1 MITSQTVQQ
10 VIVLTNKETSS
21 GNVLG
26 GEGHYL
32 EGGGAKCPGEYV
44 WGGNVHV
51 ECPTLSATLLLLL
64 LNEYY

>member
-32 EGGGAKCPGEYV
+32 EGGGGRNVQGNMSEGEM
-44 WGGNVHV
+44 
-51 ECPTLSATLLLLL
+51 SR
-64 LNEYY
+64 